1 MSKIVKLS
9 VAEQVGM
16 NFLQSV
22 KKQRSVERK
31 AVMPMTKSGKK
42 ECSLKRITSQE
53 ELQLVFRADSI
64 KSVAKR
70 IEEKKIVVKKKSKIK
85 EEGEPCFYIFNAV
98 KGGFVIVSAEENC
111 DAILGYSDSG
121 SININDIPPALEDI
135 LESYRMEI
143 LDIRERNIIADEKIK
158 TRWKECKMS
167 KSTIAKKR
175 GGGKTR
181 EYNVADYDIIIH
193 PLIKTKWSQY
203 SPYNQNCPNHAVAG
217 CVAIA
222 MAQLMNYYAYPFYG
236 RGERNGY
243 NFERARYL
251 YDKMNYETIYDNNA
265 EASAAVATLV
275 RHCGASVDMK
285 YGKNSSDA
293 KTEKGVSALHKYFK
307 YNNVDFELDNRTP
320 GGQLDKNWDKRLRKN
335 LDNGQPIIYNGRQF
349 FRKCKVAPEGHAFIC
364 DGYANNSLFHFNW
377 GWGGAAD
384 GYYKTTNLNPKT
396 GETHTY
402 NRLPHAAFDLR
413 PDTDIF
419 FLTLC
424 CNIKSMQDRL
434 KDFVFPFGKVPV
446 ARGYA
451 RTFRLSVPSGYD
463 VECIE
468 YNGAFSKPNRENF
481 TIYNVQKDGKINI
494 LLKPQNNF
502 TVDGI
507 IYKALSYDSAKVV
520 GIESNI
526 TKIQIPQTVSC
537 NGQSFYVVEIAEKAF
552 KGKSNIKEI
561 NSGYVRKI
569 GNSAFENCSSLLNIS
584 IKNAVEIGEN
594 ICRGCLKLERAEL
607 ASAVSI
613 PTGAF
618 SGCEKLNTLKSANI
632 RSFGAKSFYNCKSLI
647 LNNNALND
655 ARDIKESA
663 FYGCE
668 KLNVDIS
675 NGHLSSIEKEAFR
688 KSGVKSLKLSC
699 ISSGVIGENAFRDC
713 LKLTSVDLKSITKI
727 ENYAF
732 GNCSSLLNISIKNAV
747 EIGENICRGCL
758 KLERAELASAVSIPT
773 GAFSGCEKLNTLKSA
788 NIRSFGAKSFYNCKS
803 LILNNNALNDAR
815 DIKESAFYGCEK
827 LNVDISNGHL
837 SSIEK
842 EAFRKSGV
850 KSLKL
855 SCISSGVIGEN
866 AFRDC
871 LKLTSVDL
879 KSITKI
885 ENYAFGN
892 CSSLTN
898 AFLGRVDTVGDD
910 AFVNCT
916 KLEKVGIRQAVAIGN
931 RAFSGCI
938 LKEIPLVEHL
948 QFIGK
953 EAFIKNPMD
962 SIDFPDSVKNI
973 GAFCFSECNKVTN
986 IKIYTDNPPSCGARA
1001 FWGIDKNIP
1010 VYVPYNSINEYKS
1023 APEWKDFKN
1032 YKTFEFEE
1040 SGIKYRIISSGRTSV
1055 FGIIKEKLIKQNF
1068 SPFIG
1073 KPELLTIG
1081 EPKLPTPSACIKE
1094 TTLQYK
1100 FCTVSQI
1107 EEKAFI
1113 NAAYLKGV
1121 SIRSTKQIYIRKSA
1135 FEGCVGIKMIVLY
1148 SSQPHSLSSDVF
1160 KGMYKNGTL
1169 KHIELYVPVESKKTY
1184 ETASVWK
1191 DFTIK
1196 GFIPES
1202 INFGD
1207 IIINTGDNTGD
1218 NIIDFKPDIIDE
1230 VLLEEIKIEA
1240 FLANIH
1246 DDIKINWER
1255 FLDIIK
1261 EHTITINEFF
1271 DDINTLPAGLKLNFP
1286 KDIEYEYQGVP
1297 VRQSLIL
1304 KKGIEALKT
1313 FDTFTTK
1320 NIDIIKDS
1328 LEFNG
1333 KKISIFEKEL
1343 QKTLVLKKTMRRQT
1357 EKPSSAKKMPENG
1370 LDQYFSRLRFNIQLF
1385 KRLMESQKKIY
1396 YISRRA
1402 QKSGDHEMH
1411 VLGCNYMPS
1420 EKNAR
1425 LLGVFFSEEK
1435 ALEAAREI
1443 YPESDGCYYCCK
1455 KTDTDRNK

>member
-349 FRKCKVAPEGHAFIC
+349 FRKCKVASEGHAFIC

-613 PTGAF
+613 PAGAF

-632 RSFGAKSFYNCKSLI
+632 RSFGAKSFYNCKSLM

-655 ARDIKESA
+655 VRDIKESA

-668 KLNVDIS
+668 KLS
-675 NGHLSSIEKEAFR
+675 
-688 KSGVKSLKLSC
+688 
-699 ISSGVIGENAFRDC
+699 
-713 LKLTSVDLKSITKI
+713 
-727 ENYAF
+727 
-732 GNCSSLLNISIKNAV
+732 
-747 EIGENICRGCL
+747 
-758 KLERAELASAVSIPT
+758 
-773 GAFSGCEKLNTLKSA
+773 
-788 NIRSFGAKSFYNCKS
+788 
-803 LILNNNALNDAR
+803 
-815 DIKESAFYGCEK
+815 
-827 LNVDISNGHL
+827 VDISNGHL

-938 LKEIPLVEHL
+938 LKEMPLVEHL

-986 IKIYTDNPPSCGARA
+986 IKIYADNPPSCGARA

-1160 KGMYKNGTL
+1160 KGMYKNGT
-1169 KHIELYVPVESKKTY
+1169 KFVDRK
-1184 ETASVWK
+1184 SV
-1191 DFTIK
+1191 
-1196 GFIPES
+1196 
-1202 INFGD
+1202 
-1207 IIINTGDNTGD
+1207 
-1218 NIIDFKPDIIDE
+1218 
-1230 VLLEEIKIEA
+1230 V
-1240 FLANIH
+1240 
-1246 DDIKINWER
+1246 
-1255 FLDIIK
+1255 
-1261 EHTITINEFF
+1261 
-1271 DDINTLPAGLKLNFP
+1271 
-1286 KDIEYEYQGVP
+1286 
-1297 VRQSLIL
+1297 
-1304 KKGIEALKT
+1304 
-1313 FDTFTTK
+1313 
-1320 NIDIIKDS
+1320 
-1328 LEFNG
+1328 
-1333 KKISIFEKEL
+1333 
-1343 QKTLVLKKTMRRQT
+1343 
-1357 EKPSSAKKMPENG
+1357 
-1370 LDQYFSRLRFNIQLF
+1370 
-1385 KRLMESQKKIY
+1385 
-1396 YISRRA
+1396 
-1402 QKSGDHEMH
+1402 
-1411 VLGCNYMPS
+1411 
-1420 EKNAR
+1420 
-1425 LLGVFFSEEK
+1425 
-1435 ALEAAREI
+1435 
-1443 YPESDGCYYCCK
+1443 
-1455 KTDTDRNK
+1455 